1 MENGSHTRGRKTRR
15 TLKGFLIALLA
26 IALLITGL
34 SWFIDWYCLARPPT
48 VSGSFRIL
56 NAPLIS
62 EGDRVYLGK
71 SWLSKKEGIIRVY
84 LTDDP
89 FNLGCANARLTQKY
103 MKQQEEDL
111 LATVHSFVPSEI
123 KLWLLKKYVF
133 WLNRDLPAYI
143 PREYQLEIYGLS
155 RGYRDPFPEIAPVYH
170 RLLNYHAAH
179 DISHEVM
186 DNPLVGCTS
195 FAAWGPMTADGHLIV
210 GRNLDFSPGKL
221 FDLNK
226 IVIRV
231 KPRQGLEF
239 ISVAWAGMSGAV
251 SGINEARIAVTVNA
265 AQSSQKRR
273 TGTPVSLVMRQ
284 VLQYAKTLEEAI
296 EIIKNSQ
303 VFVSDCYLVACG
315 KTSTAVIVEKTPGS
329 CAVRWAEADYIISA
343 NHFLSGE
350 LKNDP
355 GNLGYMATGT
365 TVDRYCRMTE
375 LVQKS
380 RGKLTPEM
388 AATILRDRQV
398 PGTANPGYG
407 NHAAIN
413 SLIATHSVIIDVTAG
428 IIWVSQYPHQLGA
441 YEPFGLG
448 EFESPAGAKI
458 IPPDPMLESGA
469 YERYVTSKERLSQAE
484 GLLKANRLEAAWKSA
499 QEARD
504 LNPNYYHPWFVLGK
518 IALGQGKFQEVQKY
532 LKEAQRHYPAY
543 AGERQEI
550 QRMLA
555 ELTSRLD
562 KP

>member
-1 MENGSHTRGRKTRR
+1 M
-15 TLKGFLIALLA
+15 
-26 IALLITGL
+26 
-34 SWFIDWYCLARPPT
+34 
-48 VSGSFRIL
+48 
-56 NAPLIS
+56 IS
-62 EGDRVYLGK
+62 V
-71 SWLSKKEGIIRVY
+71 
-84 LTDDP
+84 P
-89 FNLGCANARLTQKY
+89 ANY
-103 MKQQEEDL
+103 SM
-111 LATVHSFVPSEI
+111 
-123 KLWLLKKYVF
+123 
-133 WLNRDLPAYI
+133 
-143 PREYQLEIYGLS
+143 
-155 RGYRDPFPEIAPVYH
+155 
-170 RLLNYHAAH
+170 
-179 DISHEVM
+179 
-186 DNPLVGCTS
+186 
-195 FAAWGPMTADGHLIV
+195 
-210 GRNLDFSPGKL
+210 
-221 FDLNK
+221 LNK

-239 ISVAWAGMSGAV
+239 ISVAWGGMSGAV
-251 SGINEARIAVTVNA
+251 SGINEARIAVTINA

-329 CAVRWAEADYIISA
+329 CAVRRADADYIISA

-365 TVDRYCRMTE
+365 TVDRYRRMTE

-458 IPPDPMLESGA
+458 IPPDPMLASGA

-484 GLLKANRLEAAWKSA
+484 GLLKANRLDAAWKSA

-504 LNPNYYHPWFVLGK
+504 LNPNFYQPWFVLGK
-518 IALGQGKFQEVQKY
+518 IAMRQGKFLEARQD
-532 LKEAQRHYPAY
+532 LTEAQRHYPAY

-550 QRMLA
+550 QRLLA

>member
-1 MENGSHTRGRKTRR
+1 M
-15 TLKGFLIALLA
+15 
-26 IALLITGL
+26 
-34 SWFIDWYCLARPPT
+34 
-48 VSGSFRIL
+48 
-56 NAPLIS
+56 
-62 EGDRVYLGK
+62 
-71 SWLSKKEGIIRVY
+71 Y
-84 LTDDP
+84 LTGDP
-89 FNLGCANARLTQKY
+89 FTLGCANARLSQKY

-111 LATVHSFVPSEI
+111 LATVHSFVPSPI

-133 WLNRDLPAYI
+133 WLYRDLPAYI
-143 PREYQLEIYGLS
+143 PREYQIEVYGLS

-195 FAAWGPMTADGHLIV
+195 FAAWGRMTADGHLIL

-226 IVIRV
+226 LVIRV
-231 KPRQGLEF
+231 KPQQGLEF
-239 ISVAWAGMSGAV
+239 ISVAWGGMSGAV
-251 SGINEARIAVTVNA
+251 SGINEARIAVTINA

-296 EIIKNSQ
+296 EIIKNSR

-329 CAVRWAEADYIISA
+329 CAVRRADADYLICA

-355 GNLGYMATGT
+355 GNLGYMAAGT
-365 TVDRYCRMTE
+365 TVDRYQRMTE
-375 LVQKS
+375 LVKKS

-388 AATILRDRQV
+388 AAAILRDRQA
-398 PGTANPGYG
+398 PGAANPGYG

-428 IIWVSQYPHQLGA
+428 IIWVSRYPHQLGG
-441 YEPFGLG
+441 YVPFGLD
-448 EFESPAGAKI
+448 EFESPGGAKI

-469 YERYVTSKERLSQAE
+469 YERYVTSREKLSQAE
-484 GLLKANRLEAAWKSA
+484 SLMKANRLDAAKKSA

-504 LNPNYYHPWFVLGK
+504 LNPSYYQPWFVLGK
-518 IALGQGKFQEVQKY
+518 ITLRQGEFREAEQY

-555 ELTSRLD
+555 DITSRQD